1 MDKNIQHL
9 LDNSKRIHF
18 VGVGGISMSTLA
30 AISQS
35 YGYEVSGSDMNENDL
50 VRRLADKG
58 VKIHLGHSENNV
70 QGADVVVYTAAVFGK
85 GLDEVNAARDAG
97 ALVITRGEFL
107 GYLMKKYE
115 LPIGVSGTHGK
126 TSTTGMISHI
136 MLQAELDPTI
146 ANGAVIPSLGGAYRE
161 GGKKYFV
168 YEACEYKDSFLSFF
182 PKIAVIT
189 NIELDHTDYF
199 KDLDHII
206 ASFKRSL
213 DSAQCVVYNL
223 DNANTSIAV
232 SDFKGKKISVSA
244 KNSEADYFAAN
255 VKFVGGCGQY
265 DLVRNGKILCN
276 IKLPV
281 IGKFNVENSLCA
293 AAVCVECGIDP
304 MTVSAALSTF
314 KGAKRRFERVGIVS
328 GVAIYDDYA
337 HHPDEICATLT
348 AAKNLG
354 YNKVYCVFQPHTYSR
369 THDLLDRFEEALK
382 IADEVILADIYA
394 ARETDTLGMSSAL
407 LASDIG
413 GKYFDSFEKIADHLA
428 SVAKENDLVITMGAG
443 DVYKIGLILRDK
455 LSE

>member
-1 MDKNIQHL
+1 MDKNTQHL
-9 LDNSKRIHF
+9 LDKCKKIHF

-50 VRRLADKG
+50 VKRLALKG
-58 VKIHLGHSENNV
+58 VQIYVGHSQENV
-70 QGADVVVYTAAVFGK
+70 KGADALVYTAAVYGK
-85 GLDEVNAARDAG
+85 GLDEVNAAKAAG

-107 GYLMKKYE
+107 GYLMKKYD

-136 MLQAELDPTI
+136 LMAAELDPTI
-146 ANGAVIPSLGGAYRE
+146 ANGAIIPSLGGAYRE
-161 GGKKYFV
+161 GGMKYFV

-199 KDLDHII
+199 RDLDHII
-206 ASFKRSL
+206 DSFKKSL
-213 DSAQCVVYNL
+213 DSAESVVYNI
-223 DNANTSIAV
+223 DNANTSRAV
-232 SDFKGKKISVSA
+232 CDFKGKKISVSA
-244 KNSEADYFAAN
+244 KNSEADYFARN
-255 VKFVGGCGQY
+255 LEFVGGCGKY
-265 DLVRNGKILCN
+265 ELVRNGKILCT
-276 IKLPV
+276 IELPV

-293 AAVCVECGIDP
+293 AAVCVECGVDP
-304 MTVSAALSTF
+304 VTVAAALSTF

-337 HHPDEICATLT
+337 HHPDEIRATLT

-354 YNKVYCVFQPHTYSR
+354 YEKVYCVFQPHTYSR
-369 THDLLDRFEEALK
+369 THDLLDKFEEALQ

-394 ARETDTLGMSSAL
+394 ARETDTLGVSSAM

-413 GKYFDSFEKIADHLA
+413 GKYFDSFDKIAEYLA
-428 SVAKENDLVITMGAG
+428 ENAKKNELVITMGAG
-443 DVYKIGLILRDK
+443 DVYKVGLILRDM